1 MNIQRWIIDIV
12 LVFCSDQELVGTIKN
27 LQSEV
32 VGWKRLPTIGTSVF
46 FEQQPQNSLLTTGKQ
61 TLSLYLDLSL
71 P

>member
-12 LVFCSDQELVGTIKN
+12 LVFWSDQELVGTIKN

-32 VGWKRLPTIGTSVF
+32 VGWKRLPTIGTYF
-46 FEQQPQNSLLTTGKQ
+46 QQQPQNSLLTTGKQ
-61 TLSLYLDLSL
+61 TLSLHLDLSL

>member
-32 VGWKRLPTIGTSVF
+32 GWKRLPTIGTYF
-46 FEQQPQNSLLTTGKQ
+46 QQQPQNSLLTTGKQ

>member
-1 MNIQRWIIDIV
+1 MNIQGWIIDIV
-12 LVFCSDQELVGTIKN
+12 LVFCSDQELVDTIKN

-32 VGWKRLPTIGTSVF
+32 VGWKRLPTIGTYF
-46 FEQQPQNSLLTTGKQ
+46 QQQPQNSLLTTGKQ

>member
-32 VGWKRLPTIGTSVF
+32 VGWKRLPTIGTYF
-46 FEQQPQNSLLTTGKQ
+46 QQQPQNSLLTTGKQ
-61 TLSLYLDLSL
+61 TLSLYLDLS
-71 P
+71 PP

>member
-1 MNIQRWIIDIV
+1 MNTQRWIIDIV

-32 VGWKRLPTIGTSVF
+32 VGWKRLPTTGTYF
-46 FEQQPQNSLLTTGKQ
+46 QQQPQNSLLTTGKQ
-61 TLSLYLDLSL
+61 TLSFYLDLSL

>member
-12 LVFCSDQELVGTIKN
+12 LVFHCSDQELVGTIKN

-32 VGWKRLPTIGTSVF
+32 VGWKRLPTIGTYF
-46 FEQQPQNSLLTTGKQ
+46 QQQPQNSLLTTGKQ

>member
-12 LVFCSDQELVGTIKN
+12 LVFCSDQELDSTIKN

-32 VGWKRLPTIGTSVF
+32 VGWKRLPTIGTYF
-46 FEQQPQNSLLTTGKQ
+46 QQQPQNSLLTTGKQ

>member
-1 MNIQRWIIDIV
+1 MNIQCWIIDIV
-12 LVFCSDQELVGTIKN
+12 LVFCSDQELDSTIKN

-32 VGWKRLPTIGTSVF
+32 VGWKRLPTIGTYF
-46 FEQQPQNSLLTTGKQ
+46 QQQPQNSLLTTGKQ